1 MSQRETLKLVHF
13 GSTFWFMLCVG
24 YILALMLR
32 QAGFN
37 WWVIFSLSGHSALLV
52 FLLISLYLFAIFKGA
67 SRSHKIEVEHPLTS
81 TNPYMVFYLIAP
93 FLGSLAG
100 FLGMIGVKTAS
111 QFLSGIVLGT
121 LGTTFLVWV
130 ILDPLTILAETLL
143 PSSRKHRLE
152 RLDQIKRERQK
163 RQIQQKRLLAE
174 ILAEEERNQQRWRQV
189 LEPEA
194 EKLAALPINNSPDI
208 NRIELEAIE
217 IGVNA
222 WQIGG
227 LNCMRQLRDMATEL
241 CRKKEQDP
249 MIIDYVSTWWDGIG
263 QWHNPSLG

>member
-37 WWVIFSLSGHSALLV
+37 WWIIFSLSGHSVLLI

-81 TNPYMVFYLIAP
+81 TNHYMVFYLIVP

-100 FLGMIGVKTAS
+100 FWGMIGVNTTS
-111 QFLSGIVLGT
+111 QFLYGIVLGT

-130 ILDPLTILAETLL
+130 ILDPLMILAETLL
-143 PSSRKHRLE
+143 PSSRKHRSE
-152 RLDQIKRERQK
+152 RLAQIKIERQK
-163 RQIQQKRLLAE
+163 RQMQQKRLWAE
-174 ILAEEERNQQRWRQV
+174 ILDEEERNQRRWRQV
-189 LEPEA
+189 LQPEA
-194 EKLAALPINNSPDI
+194 EKLAGLSINNITDF
-208 NRIELEAIE
+208 NRAELEAID

-227 LNCMRQLRDMATEL
+227 LSCMRQLRDMSREI
-241 CRKKEQDP
+241 CKKKKQDL
-249 MIIDYVSTWWDGIG
+249 MIIDYISTWWDGIG
-263 QWHNPSLG
+263 QWQNPSLG